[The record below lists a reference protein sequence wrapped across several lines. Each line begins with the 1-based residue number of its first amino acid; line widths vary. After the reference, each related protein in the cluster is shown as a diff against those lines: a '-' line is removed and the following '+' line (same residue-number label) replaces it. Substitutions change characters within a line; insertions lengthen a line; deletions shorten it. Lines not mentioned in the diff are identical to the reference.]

1 MKTCLTDT
9 WAGPDDGSDPTRED
23 FATTSAIRGVFNDV
37 HLYMKFFLNET
48 SEPRVLHL
56 LAPCNPTLRARPRGS
71 SSTRA
76 FADLYGFSSVVGLDS
91 GFFFLGAR

>member
-37 HLYMKFFLNET
+37 HPIFE
-48 SEPRVLHL
+48 
-56 LAPCNPTLRARPRGS
+56 
-71 SSTRA
+71 
-76 FADLYGFSSVVGLDS
+76 SVVNDVHHLWCS
-91 GFFFLGAR
+91 I